1 MSTSRDTFDT
11 FASEQLASVTGG
23 CGGSDHS
30 AGPAASGNFR
40 DVRQL
45 QQSLAKLGFNPG
57 KIDGLNGPNTRKAI
71 RAFQAQASIGVDGIV
86 GKNTQRALLAA
97 LGRV

>member
-11 FASEQLASVTGG
+11 FETFASEQLATVTGG

-30 AGPAASGNFR
+30 SGGSNFG
-40 DVRQL
+40 DIRQL

-57 KIDGLNGPNTRKAI
+57 RIDGINGPNTRRAI

-86 GKNTQRALLAA
+86 GKHTRRALLAA
-97 LGRV
+97 LGR